1 MNSLADIRH
10 LMNTNLF
17 GPKTINLQ
25 KLKDASFQVPNFVA
39 FSAKDLETITAQE
52 IASQAIGKL
61 PATRYAVRSSALSED
76 TAQESMAGQFKT
88 VLDCS
93 PEKLEQ
99 SIIIVLQDALEK
111 LSSLSEFSIII
122 QEYIEPTV
130 SGVVFTRNPN
140 GNREMIVEWVE
151 GVGEDLVSGK
161 KTPHHTSF
169 YRNQKN
175 VVSNLKQLSVLKEK
189 SIAIEELFN
198 FPQDIEWAI
207 KDNQIFFL
215 QSRPIT
221 TINSDNEKMNVFL
234 DKNLPQENFY
244 YEKTEVSEVAPTPS
258 TETLELLKRLYKKE
272 GPVAT
277 AYKKIGVSFSDTDF
291 LKIIGG
297 QLYVDREAE
306 LKTILPSFSYLLGDD
321 YAAKP
326 AHIKRLLTSLKN
338 QYYLSRASF
347 SVQNLHSQ
355 ITERLEKP
363 GKDLFADYELIFT
376 INLATE
382 LALQKLKTKLPQG
395 LNIAAALNLQTGS
408 SMLPPPIP
416 PQNVVGNSLDLHDT
430 FPFVPI
436 IPKEPSGTSKQET
449 PNKEIFEAQ
458 EYFRLREYGRW
469 LAVLHLTPQR
479 INEKSTTP
487 VFPTPLPKT
496 LTYKPKTQRTGP
508 LGVSSGTATGVLV
521 NETNVTQTSGKVIL
535 ITSDL
540 SPNLTKYLGKIN
552 GVISQNGGLLSHFA
566 IIARENSLPVIV
578 NVEKNTLVIGK
589 ETTVNGET
597 GEITQK

>member
-1 MNSLADIRH
+1 MS
-10 LMNTNLF
+10 TNLF
-17 GPKTINLQ
+17 GPKTLNLQ
-25 KLKDASFQVPNFVA
+25 KLKDAGFQVPNFVA
-39 FSAKDLETITAQE
+39 FSAKVLETITAQE
-52 IASQAIGKL
+52 IASQATSKL

-76 TAQESMAGQFKT
+76 TVQKSMAGQFKT

-93 PEKLEQ
+93 PEKLEE
-99 SIIIVLQDALEK
+99 STTTVLQDALEK
-111 LSSLSEFSIII
+111 LSSLSYFSLII
-122 QEYIEPTV
+122 QEYIQADI

-140 GNREMIVEWVE
+140 GNREMIIEWIE

-161 KTPHHTSF
+161 KKPERLVF
-169 YRNQKN
+169 YRNQQDIKDN
-175 VVSNLKQLSVLKEK
+175 FSELTKK
-189 SIAIEELFN
+189 SIAIEKLFN

-207 KDNQIFFL
+207 KDDQLFFL

-221 TINSDNEKMNVFL
+221 TVNSNNEKMNVFL
-234 DKNLPQENFY
+234 DENLPQENFY

-258 TETLELLKRLYKKE
+258 KETLGLLKRLYEKQ

-306 LKTILPSFSYLLGDD
+306 LKTILPSFSYLSSND
-321 YAAKP
+321 YTAKP
-326 AHIKRLLTSLKN
+326 VHIKGLLTSLKN
-338 QYYLSRASF
+338 QYYLSKASF
-347 SVQNLHSQ
+347 SVHDLHQQ

-363 GKDLFADYELIFT
+363 GEDIFADYELIFT

-382 LALQKLKTKLPQG
+382 LSLQKLKIKLPQG

-408 SMLPPPIP
+408 PILPPPIP
-416 PQNVVGNSLDLHDT
+416 PQNTVGNSLDLHDT
-430 FPFVPI
+430 SPFVPI
-436 IPKEPSGTSKQET
+436 VPKEPSGTNEQEV
-449 PNKEIFEAQ
+449 PNEEIFEAQ

-469 LAVLHLTPQR
+469 LAVLHLTPHR
-479 INEKSTTP
+479 INQKSTTE
-487 VFPTPLPKT
+487 VFPTILPKT
-496 LTYKPKTQRTGP
+496 LTYKPKTQKTGP
-508 LGVSSGTATGVLV
+508 LGVSAGMATGVLV
-521 NETNVTQTSGKVIL
+521 DETNITQTSGKVIL
-535 ITSDL
+535 MTSDL
-540 SPNLTKYLGKIN
+540 SPNLTKYLGKIA

-578 NVEKNTLVIGK
+578 NVESNTLVVGK
-589 ETTVNGET
+589 ETTINGET